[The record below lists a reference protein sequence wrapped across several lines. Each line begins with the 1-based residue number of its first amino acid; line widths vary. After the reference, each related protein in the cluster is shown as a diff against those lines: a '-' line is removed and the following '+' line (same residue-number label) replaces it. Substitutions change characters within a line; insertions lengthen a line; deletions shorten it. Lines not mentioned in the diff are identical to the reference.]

1 LILARSLLFAVLFY
15 AWSLTLCVLFLPALA
30 LPRGIVAWAFK
41 LWARGVIVLLGVC
54 CGIRI
59 EVRGREHVP
68 TGRALVAAKHQ
79 CMFDV
84 FAEFLILPDSCF
96 VMRKELMLIPF
107 FGWYAWKQRMV
118 VIDRDGGS
126 AALRQMVRDGQDRLA
141 DERQLLIFPEGH
153 RGEPGVAGDYQ
164 PGVAG
169 LYRDLGLPAHL
180 VATNSGLHWPA
191 HGILRRS
198 GTIVFEYLEPLP
210 AGMKRAD
217 FMRQMQ
223 ERIEAASNALL
234 SPHPTGEEIPAA
246 APSRAAS
253 P

>member
-1 LILARSLLFAVLFY
+1 MILARSILFAVLFY
-15 AWSLTLCVLFLPALA
+15 LWSLLLCVLFLPALL

-41 LWARGVIVLLGVC
+41 LWASGVIVLLRVC
-54 CGIRI
+54 CAIKV

-84 FAEFLILPDSCF
+84 FAQFVALPDSCF
-96 VMRKELMLIPF
+96 VMRKELMIIPF

-118 VIDRDGGS
+118 VVDRDGGGV
-126 AALRQMVRDGQDRLA
+126 ALRKMVRDGQDRLA
-141 DERQLLIFPEGH
+141 EERQLLIFPEGH

-180 VATNSGLHWPA
+180 VATNSGVHWPA
-191 HGILRRS
+191 HGVLRRP

-234 SPHPTGEEIPAA
+234 EL
-246 APSRAAS
+246 
-253 P
+253 

>member
-1 LILARSLLFAVLFY
+1 MILARSLLFAFLFY

-41 LWARGVIVLLGVC
+41 LWARGVIVLLGFC
-54 CGIRI
+54 CGIRV

-84 FAEFLILPDSCF
+84 FAQFVVLPDSCF

-141 DERQLLIFPEGH
+141 EERQLLIFPEGH

-180 VATNSGLHWPA
+180 VATNSGVHWPA
-191 HGILRRS
+191 HGILRRP
-198 GTIVFEYLEPLP
+198 GTIVFQYLEPLP

-223 ERIEAASNALL
+223 ERIEAASTALL
-234 SPHPTGEEIPAA
+234 PPHP
-246 APSRAAS
+246 
-253 P
+253 

>member
-1 LILARSLLFAVLFY
+1 MILARSILFAGLFY
-15 AWSLTLCVLFLPALA
+15 LWSLFLCVLFLPALL

-41 LWARGVIVLLGVC
+41 LWAGGVIFLLRVC
-54 CGIRI
+54 CGIRV
-59 EVRGREHVP
+59 ELRGREHMP
-68 TGRALVAAKHQ
+68 TRRALVAAKHQ

-84 FAEFLILPDSCF
+84 FAQFVALPDSCF
-96 VMRKELMLIPF
+96 VMRKELMIIPF

-118 VIDRDGGS
+118 VVDREGGGV
-126 AALRQMVRDGQDRLA
+126 ALRQMVRDGQDRLA
-141 DERQLLIFPEGH
+141 EERQLLIFPEGH

-180 VATNSGLHWPA
+180 VATNSGVHWPA
-191 HGILRRS
+191 HGVLRRP
-198 GTIVFEYLEPLP
+198 GVIVFQFLEPLP

-234 SPHPTGEEIPAA
+234 EL
-246 APSRAAS
+246 
-253 P
+253 

>member
-1 LILARSLLFAVLFY
+1 MILARSLLFAGLFY
-15 AWSLTLCVLFLPALA
+15 AWSLALCVLFLPALA

-41 LWARGVIVLLGVC
+41 LWARGVILLLGAC
-54 CGIRI
+54 CGIRV
-59 EVRGREHVP
+59 EVRGRNYVP

-84 FAEFLILPDSCF
+84 FAQFVVLPDSCF
-96 VMRKELMLIPF
+96 VMRKELLRIPF

-118 VIDRDGGS
+118 VIDREGGS
-126 AALRQMVRDGQDRLA
+126 AALRQMVRDGQERLA
-141 DERQLLIFPEGH
+141 EERQLLIFPEGH
-153 RGEPGVAGDYQ
+153 RGEPGAAGDYL

-180 VATNSGLHWPA
+180 VATNSGVHWPA
-191 HGILRRS
+191 HGILRRP

-217 FMRQMQ
+217 FMRQME
-223 ERIEAASNALL
+223 ERIESASLALL
-234 SPHPTGEEIPAA
+234 GA
-246 APSRAAS
+246 
-253 P
+253 

>member
-1 LILARSLLFAVLFY
+1 MILARSILFAVLFY
-15 AWSLTLCVLFLPALA
+15 LWSLLLCTLFLPAL
-30 LPRGIVAWAFK
+30 LMPRAIVAWAFK
-41 LWARGVIVLLGVC
+41 FWGRGVIVLLGSC
-54 CGIRI
+54 CAIKV
-59 EVRGREHVP
+59 EVRGRERVP

-84 FAEFLILPDSCF
+84 FAQFVVLPDSCF

-118 VIDRDGGS
+118 VVDRDGGS
-126 AALRQMVRDGQDRLA
+126 TALRKMVRDGQDRLA
-141 DERQLLIFPEGH
+141 EDRQLLIFPEGH

-180 VATNSGLHWPA
+180 VATNSGVHWPA
-191 HGILRRS
+191 HGILRRP
-198 GTIVFEYLEPLP
+198 GVIVFEFLEPLP

-234 SPHPTGEEIPAA
+234 EL
-246 APSRAAS
+246 
-253 P
+253 

>member
-1 LILARSLLFAVLFY
+1 MILARSILFAVLFY
-15 AWSLTLCVLFLPALA
+15 LWSLLLCVIFLPALL

-41 LWARGVIVLLGVC
+41 LWASGVIVLLRVC
-54 CGIRI
+54 CAIKVEI
-59 EVRGREHVP
+59 RGRQHVP

-84 FAEFLILPDSCF
+84 FAQFVALPDSCF
-96 VMRKELMLIPF
+96 VMRKELMIIPF

-118 VIDRDGGS
+118 VIDREGGS

-141 DERQLLIFPEGH
+141 EDRQLLIFPEGH

-180 VATNSGLHWPA
+180 VATNSGVHWPA
-191 HGILRRS
+191 HGFLRRP
-198 GTIVFEYLEPLP
+198 GVIVFEYLEPLP

-234 SPHPTGEEIPAA
+234 EL
-246 APSRAAS
+246 
-253 P
+253 

>member
-1 LILARSLLFAVLFY
+1 MILARSLLFAGLFY
-15 AWSLTLCVLFLPALA
+15 LWSLLLCLLFLPAL
-30 LPRGIVAWAFK
+30 LMPRAVVAWAFK
-41 LWARGVIVLLGVC
+41 LWGRGVIFLLAAC
-54 CGIRI
+54 CGVRV

-84 FAEFLILPDSCF
+84 FAQFVVLPDSCF

-126 AALRQMVRDGQDRLA
+126 AALRKMVRDGQDRLA
-141 DERQLLIFPEGH
+141 EERQLLIFPEGH

-180 VATNSGLHWPA
+180 VATNSGAHWPA
-191 HGILRRS
+191 HGILRRP
-198 GTIVFEYLEPLP
+198 GTIVFEYLTPLP

-223 ERIEAASNALL
+223 ERIEAASYALL
-234 SPHPTGEEIPAA
+234 EL
-246 APSRAAS
+246 
-253 P
+253 

>member
-1 LILARSLLFAVLFY
+1 MIWVRSVLFAIAFY
-15 AWSLTLCVLFLPALA
+15 LWTLMVAVVCLPTLA
-30 LPRGIVAWAFK
+30 MPRGAAQWALKF
-41 LWARGVIVLLGVC
+41 WARGDAVLLRVICGV
-54 CGIRI
+54 RV
-59 EVRGREHVP
+59 EVRGRQHRP
-68 TGRALVAAKHQ
+68 TGPALVAAKHQ

-84 FAEFLILPDSCF
+84 FAQFVVLPDSCF

-118 VIDRDGGS
+118 VVDREGGS
-126 AALRQMVRDGQDRLA
+126 TALRQMVRDGQDRLA
-141 DERQLLIFPEGH
+141 EERQLLIFPEGH

-180 VATNSGLHWPA
+180 VATNSGVHWPA
-191 HGILRRS
+191 HGIIRRP

-223 ERIEAASNALL
+223 DRIETASTALL
-234 SPHPTGEEIPAA
+234 GL
-246 APSRAAS
+246 
-253 P
+253 